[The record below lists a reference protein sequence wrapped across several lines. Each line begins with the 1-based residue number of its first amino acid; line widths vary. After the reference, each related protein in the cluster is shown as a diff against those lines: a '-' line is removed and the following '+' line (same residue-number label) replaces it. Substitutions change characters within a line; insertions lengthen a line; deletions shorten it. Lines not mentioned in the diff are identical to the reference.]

1 MNGMVDENYG
11 RFPDESPVLVRYPL
25 QPGPERQPGQPQ
37 DEHLAALRAE
47 RETWPWLPGIIEQQ
61 CGPDEWLVTIE
72 DRRLAVAEDGSP
84 APEGTPDEDL
94 LFPQCFRDSS
104 EIQRTAR
111 LADSPGLRQ
120 LLEHQLGEASALEA
134 GQ

>member
-1 MNGMVDENYG
+1 MHENDG

-25 QPGPERQPGQPQ
+25 DGPRSVS
-37 DEHLAALRAE
+37 DRAE
-47 RETWPWLPGIIEQQ
+47 WPWLPGTIEQQ

-72 DRRLAVAEDGSP
+72 DRRLAELDDGSP

-94 LFPQCFRDSS
+94 LFPQCYRDSS
-104 EIQRTAR
+104 E
-111 LADSPGLRQ
+111 LRPTP
-120 LLEHQLGEASALEA
+120 ELEA

>member
-1 MNGMVDENYG
+1 MMHENDS

-25 QPGPERQPGQPQ
+25 DGPRSVS
-37 DEHLAALRAE
+37 DRAE
-47 RETWPWLPGIIEQQ
+47 WPWLPGTIEQQ

-72 DRRLAVAEDGSP
+72 DRRLAELGDGSP

-94 LFPQCFRDSS
+94 LFPQCYRDSS
-104 EIQRTAR
+104 E
-111 LADSPGLRQ
+111 LRPTP
-120 LLEHQLGEASALEA
+120 ELEA